1 MTLSDV
7 APITRQ
13 YHFQFFYSAPENVGH
28 WEGGGEDGGEDGGIN
43 IEIAVVSIRA
53 INLAE
58 WLPIF
63 FEIINIK
70 VKIEL
75 SLASYFVVFLSTS
88 KLTDTPEVSIEKS
101 FS

>member
-13 YHFQFFYSAPENVGH
+13 YHFQFLTVPLKLWGSGR
-28 WEGGGEDGGEDGGIN
+28 GGGEDGGIN
-43 IEIAVVSIRA
+43 IKIAVVSIRA
-53 INLAE
+53 RNLAK

>member
-13 YHFQFFYSAPENVGH
+13 YHIQFFTVPPKLWGT
-28 WEGGGEDGGEDGGIN
+28 GRGGEDGGIN
-43 IEIAVVSIRA
+43 IKIAVVSIRA
-53 INLAE
+53 GNLAK

>member
-1 MTLSDV
+1 MWGTG
-7 APITRQ
+7 R
-13 YHFQFFYSAPENVGH
+13 
-28 WEGGGEDGGEDGGIN
+28 GGGEEDGGIN
-43 IEIAVVSIRA
+43 IKIAVVSIRA
-53 INLAE
+53 RNLAK

-88 KLTDTPEVSIEKS
+88 KLTDTP
-101 FS
+101 